1 MVFDLGQ
8 MPDIVPT
15 LAVLCALRPGRSLIR
30 NVSHLRLKECDRLE
44 ALVNELGKTGIAA
57 EVIGEDLAITGGI
70 PRGARIR
77 TYDDHRIAMS
87 FAILGLAVPGMEI
100 EGEGCVGKSFPGFW
114 TALEGLRGRTVPSVQ
129 PGEGSQRL
137 DYLGTDFKSVPRGS
151 RRNEER
157 AVTQ

>member
-1 MVFDLGQ
+1 MAFDLGE

-30 NVSHLRLKECDRLE
+30 NVAHLRLKECDRLE
-44 ALVNELGKTGIAA
+44 ALVNEMGKTGIAA
-57 EVIGEDLAITGGI
+57 EVIGEDLAIMGGI

-87 FAILGLAVPGMEI
+87 FAILGLTVPGMEI

-114 TALEGLRGRTVPSVQ
+114 TALEGLRGRAVPSQ
-129 PGEGSQRL
+129 QQEEATRM
-137 DYLGTDFKSVPRGS
+137 TTFVPRTKPGG